1 MYYVDVPKVRGKM
14 GEKEYSITALSDELD
29 ISRNSLASY
38 LENPK
43 KIPYEVISRM
53 ASILCDSP
61 DEARRIFFSQ
71 KLT

>member
-1 MYYVDVPKVRGKM
+1 MYYVDIPKVKGKM
-14 GEKEYSITALSDELD
+14 GEKDYTITSLSDELN
-29 ISRNSLASY
+29 ISRNTLASY

-43 KIPYEVISRM
+43 KIPYEIISEM

-61 DEARRIFFSQ
+61 DEARKIFFRS